1 MPVLYWLGYNL
12 VESFVDNVIRDKVY
26 ACVGS
31 VLYYEM
37 AFGAADHSGVYVG
50 NGMVVELGGDGWVRK
65 VSIREFMN
73 APALVRTGRSLYVS
87 SRNGCGIGSKD
98 IAKRAMS
105 MVGTCRNYNLLLDN
119 CHQFTSGCV
128 TGDFENSDN
137 FLWMLKHTVRKTMQA
152 DEWRVWDI

>member
-1 MPVLYWLGYNL
+1 MPILYWLGYNL
-12 VESFVDNVIRDKVY
+12 VESFVDNVIRDKVH

-50 NGMVVELGGDGWVRK
+50 NGKVVELCGDGWVRK
-65 VSIREFMN
+65 VPIGEFMD

-87 SRNGCGIGSKD
+87 SRNGCGVGSEA
-98 IAKRAMS
+98 IANRALS
-105 MVGTCRNYNLLLDN
+105 MVGTYRDYNLLLDN

-128 TGDFENSDN
+128 AGDFENSDN
-137 FLWMLKHTVRKTMQA
+137 FLWMLKHTVSKKMFA